1 MTSQNITSNLKSC
14 VAQWSLS
21 LRHQALFVALNQ
33 AGVASVSLT
42 VKCDSEIQ

>member
-14 VAQWSLS
+14 VAQWGLT
-21 LRHQALFVALNQ
+21 LHHQALVVALNQ
-33 AGVASVSLT
+33 ARVASVSLI